1 MGGIASDS
9 MMSYDDAPPMAVES
23 FAAPVTT
30 YEEPTY
36 YASAEDTMPIQQTSI
51 EDPYN
56 MDDLLDMSFLDDIL

>member
-1 MGGIASDS
+1 MASDS
-9 MMSYDDAPPMAVES
+9 MMSYNEDPPMSVES

-36 YASAEDTMPIQQTSI
+36 YTPAEETMPIQQTSI